1 MDSFCFIIQLYTL
14 LAKIEGLT
22 ETKGVS
28 KFYADGVHFVWSRKT
43 NCPIIKKFQMKEFFL
58 KRKGWQFYETVILLG
73 NPSDI

>member
-28 KFYADGVHFVWSRKT
+28 KFHADGVHFVWSRMT
-43 NCPIIKKFQMKEFFL
+43 NCPIIKKFQIKEFF
-58 KRKGWQFYETVILLG
+58 
-73 NPSDI
+73 